1 MLGWFYRIMPREERF
16 FDMFDRHARFLIG
29 GSKSLRAML
38 DGGPK
43 VKEFCEQIAAQEH
56 EADLVTH
63 EVLQAIRRSFIT
75 PFDRGDIRGLIT
87 SMDDAIDQMNKTAK
101 AVLLFEVDAFE
112 PQMRETGDLIA
123 KTAAL
128 VGDAVPLLRAL
139 RPNAPRLNVIT
150 EEIVRIEEQS
160 DQVCLDGLKALLHG
174 PARTDAMAYI
184 RGAEIYDHLE
194 KVVDCFEDVANRI
207 SGLVIEHL

>member
-16 FDMFDRHARFLIG
+16 FDMFERHAHCVIG
-29 GSKSLRAML
+29 GSKLLREML
-38 DGGPK
+38 DGGPR
-43 VKEFCEQIAAQEH
+43 VREFCAKIAAQEH
-56 EADLVTH
+56 EADIITH

-75 PFDRGDIRGLIT
+75 PFDRGDIRGLIN

-101 AVLLFEVDAFE
+101 GVLLFDVDHFE
-112 PQMRETGDLIA
+112 PPMRQTGDLIV

-128 VGDAVPLLRAL
+128 VSDAVPLLRSMRA
-139 RPNAPRLNVIT
+139 NAPRLNVIT

-160 DQVCLDGLKALLHG
+160 DQVCLDGLKALLQG
-174 PARTDAMAYI
+174 PAKTDAMAYI
-184 RGAEIYDHLE
+184 KGSEIYDHLE

>member
-1 MLGWFYRIMPREERF
+1 MLGWFYRLMPQEERF
-16 FDMFDRHARFLIG
+16 FDMFDRHVQCLIA
-29 GSKSLRAML
+29 GSQSLREML
-38 DGGPK
+38 DGGPR
-43 VKEFCEQIAAQEH
+43 VKEFCAKIAAQEH

-75 PFDRGDIRGLIT
+75 PFDRGDIRGLIN

-101 AVLLFEVDAFE
+101 AVLLFDVSEFE
-112 PQMRETGDLIA
+112 APMRETGDLIVKA
-123 KTAAL
+123 AAL
-128 VGDAVPLLRAL
+128 AGQAVPLLRSL
-139 RPNAPRLNVIT
+139 RADAPRLNVIT
-150 EEIVRIEEQS
+150 EEIVRLEEQS
-160 DQVCLDGLKALLHG
+160 DQVCLDGLKALLQG

-194 KVVDCFEDVANRI
+194 KVVDCLQDVANRI

>member
-16 FDMFDRHARFLIG
+16 FDMFERHAQCLTAG
-29 GSKSLRAML
+29 AEALRAML
-38 DGGPK
+38 NGGGEVKAYCEK
-43 VKEFCEQIAAQEH
+43 VAAREH
-56 EADLVTH
+56 EADLIAH

-101 AVLLFEVDAFE
+101 SVLLFEVGTFE
-112 PQMRETGDLIA
+112 PQMREIGDLII

-128 VGDAVPLLRAL
+128 VNQAVPLLRAL
-139 RPNAPRLNVIT
+139 RLNAPRLNVIT
-150 EEIVRIEEQS
+150 EEIVRLEEQS
-160 DQVCLDGLKALLHG
+160 DQVCHNGLKALLQG
-174 PARTDAMAYI
+174 PARSDAMAYI
-184 RGAEIYDHLE
+184 KGSEVYDHLE

>member
-16 FDMFDRHARFLIG
+16 FDMFERHAQCLIG
-29 GSKSLRAML
+29 GSQSLREML
-38 DGGPK
+38 NGGPR
-43 VKEFCEQIAAQEH
+43 VREFCDKIAAQEH
-56 EADLVTH
+56 EADLITH

-75 PFDRGDIRGLIT
+75 PFDRGDIRGLIN

-101 AVLLFEVDAFE
+101 GVILFEVGEFE
-112 PQMRETGDLIA
+112 PQMRKTGDLIV
-123 KTAAL
+123 KTAGL
-128 VGDAVPLLRAL
+128 VGDAVPLLRSL
-139 RPNAPRLNVIT
+139 RQNAPRLNVVT
-150 EEIVRIEEQS
+150 EEIVRLEEES

-184 RGAEIYDHLE
+184 KGSEIYDHLE